1 MSVKINVRHFLPHL
15 TNDQDVVEVEGSTIG
30 QCFENL
36 VARFPKVKRWLFGKD
51 GKLSNFIDIFV
62 NLESVPP
69 DELTKPVKDGDE
81 IHIVMRI
88 SGG

>member
-15 TNDQDVVEVEGSTIG
+15 TDDQDVVEVEGSTVG
-30 QCFENL
+30 QCLENL
-36 VARFPKVKRWLFGKD
+36 VARFPKLRRWLFGKD
-51 GKLSNFIDIFV
+51 GKLSNFLDIYV
-62 NLESVPP
+62 TLENLPQ
-69 DELTKPVKDGDE
+69 DELTKPVNDGDE